1 MKYFLIFFVFLLF
14 SCDQVDRTAKK
25 IEKCADSK
33 AESLFKKKIFEYELN
48 NTYFSIKK
56 KKSGF
61 LLREKVIAQIIH
73 KELSYLNEIKDQF
86 YNIKSENID
95 IINKLNYNL
104 KYMRTR
110 WWSYDEA
117 VEWAKDTES
126 ERFSKRIKSDFFE
139 DYDKTKKRLENL
151 LSFHRSMILMYETEL
166 SNLNEAGFN
175 KNLAE
180 KLDTKSK
187 ENKKFLKNK
196 IDIKLQKRFYE
207 QYFQTCEK
215 QREESPILFDKK
227 WK

>member
-151 LSFHRSMILMYETEL
+151 LYFHRSMILMYETE
-166 SNLNEAGFN
+166 
-175 KNLAE
+175 
-180 KLDTKSK
+180 LDTKSK